1 MRIMIR
7 DYKYICGIITDVSD
21 SSMNVVLE
29 VEPAETVKIDL
40 CFLTDRSIAK
50 VKSKIGSSSIVR
62 AAYTV
67 DLFGNKK
74 LYCKSIK
81 FLG

>member
-1 MRIMIR
+1 MSKDDR
-7 DYKYICGIITDVSD
+7 YICGKITDVSD

-29 VEPAETVKIDL
+29 VEPVETVKIDL
-40 CFLTDRSIAK
+40 CFLTERSIAK
-50 VKSKIGSSSIVR
+50 VKSKIGSSSIVK